1 MNTYVQQLKEEY
13 EKRLRVS
20 ERTLHGEKER
30 RRQLA
35 FHYKQLEAQLR
46 KVQRDNES
54 MAKQLKMVRKCAS
67 CSHLDQRCKS
77 YNALNELL
85 YGSIAALEPD
95 AIASVSAPNR
105 NDELKAVKI
114 ANNNLQQCVDKLQS
128 MLLQKGREALATEK
142 YYNDAISEREQQ
154 ISRLQ
159 KELQERRRGASTY
172 SVVNQDIAVKL
183 KVLLKERAELLD
195 RINRLEKGN
204 KENYNAVH
212 NEPQRW
218 VHSGP
223 DRIVFMFSPVSKTM
237 KKFINNGLLH
247 HVSFCSTGHPAT
259 TPAVFEVDVNPYC
272 GCCRNRVK
280 SWNRMLN
287 GKQMD
292 FTGFTNTDRSD
303 SNGLKQKITDA
314 EEIQKLSLAL
324 EMEKERN
331 KAMESAL
338 KNENSDLSNN
348 YQKLLQQYKFLE
360 TELGKERIAEQNA
373 KNRTSQNGQTAYEV
387 DACLIS
393 QLKDELDKADKKI
406 GYLEKELTLTKRA
419 IYGNEQFNIKGQI
432 EALEKDKK
440 ELTRV
445 IDSQT
450 ERLTRFEDQ
459 LRVVNREKEALQRK
473 YTELE
478 RANNL
483 AVREKLEQLEIVERQ
498 RKELSRLEEKHLEKS
513 KAHDAQIEAY
523 QQLIKQKDDE
533 RGALIA
539 ELCATN
545 RLGTPLHDS
554 INETESRY
562 AATDEN
568 RELLKEVR
576 DLNHEKQAMLD
587 KVTCL
592 ESELQS
598 MKDQLRLKTDEIE
611 QEVLLKNS
619 MHDDLAKAR
628 TMLLEKEARILDL
641 NNELKVTEVKV
652 MKLETELA
660 NSADRLQVEQIT
672 GSTLKMTI
680 EELEDLLQEK
690 SAELISAAQER
701 QRHTAEIQK
710 MKELKYDLET
720 KLTLQG
726 RKLKEA
732 REKLAV
738 LKKKIQ
744 ELELEA
750 VNSPDKSLQEATTQ
764 QGSSKST
771 MLAATV
777 TKSAI
782 SNATP

>member
-212 NEPQRW
+212 NEPQ
-218 VHSGP
+218 
-223 DRIVFMFSPVSKTM
+223 
-237 KKFINNGLLH
+237 
-247 HVSFCSTGHPAT
+247 STGHPAT
-259 TPAVFEVDVNPYC
+259 TPAVL
-272 GCCRNRVK
+272 K
-280 SWNRMLN
+280 SMSIHTV
-287 GKQMD
+287 GV
-292 FTGFTNTDRSD
+292 
-303 SNGLKQKITDA
+303 A
-314 EEIQKLSLAL
+314 EI
-324 EMEKERN
+324 
-331 KAMESAL
+331 
-338 KNENSDLSNN
+338 D
-348 YQKLLQQYKFLE
+348 
-360 TELGKERIAEQNA
+360 
-373 KNRTSQNGQTAYEV
+373 QNGQTAYEV

-652 MKLETELA
+652 MK
-660 NSADRLQVEQIT
+660 QIVC
-672 GSTLKMTI
+672 K
-680 EELEDLLQEK
+680 
-690 SAELISAAQER
+690 
-701 QRHTAEIQK
+701 
-710 MKELKYDLET
+710 
-720 KLTLQG
+720 
-726 RKLKEA
+726 
-732 REKLAV
+732 
-738 LKKKIQ
+738 
-744 ELELEA
+744 
-750 VNSPDKSLQEATTQ
+750 
-764 QGSSKST
+764 
-771 MLAATV
+771 
-777 TKSAI
+777 
-782 SNATP
+782 